1 MTTTEHSGPSR
12 RSLLRIA
19 GAGTLGATAL
29 ALAGPG
35 QWTPAQAAR
44 RVIPRKE
51 WGFTGWQAG
60 GPPKLPTADITHF
73 VVHYHG
79 DAGANV
85 NGPKVPR
92 SIDADHKAEDANNS
106 GILYNF
112 VITQDGAIY
121 GARGYEFR
129 SGATKGANESSIGVQ
144 IHIHGSTQPSTAALS
159 SLEWLYRHSH
169 PALDATKALQI
180 TGHEDHTATSCP
192 GGPLG
197 QWVDG
202 RGQALHREM
211 AEELGDGGGS
221 QPPAFPGADA
231 FRVGKSHP
239 AVKTLD
245 KSLIAKGYDKHHDGD
260 GYQAGTTFSTYTRR
274 NVRDFQKAQG
284 WSGADAD
291 GFPGKETWKR
301 LVS

>member
-1 MTTTEHSGPSR
+1 MSTTDSTLDR
-12 RSLLRIA
+12 RSLLRVA

-29 ALAGPG
+29 AFAGPG
-35 QWTPAQAAR
+35 QWSTAHAAPR
-44 RVIPRKE
+44 IIPPKE

-79 DAGANV
+79 ATGANV
-85 NGPKVPR
+85 NGPAVPR
-92 SIDADHKAEDANNS
+92 KIDAEHKADPGNS

-112 VITQDGAIY
+112 VITQDGKLY
-121 GARGYEFR
+121 GARGYESK
-129 SGATKGANESSIGVQ
+129 SGATKGANEFSIGVQ
-144 IHIHGSTQPSTAALS
+144 IHIHGSTTPSAAALS
-159 SLEWLYRHSH
+159 TLEWLYRHSH
-169 PALDATKALQI
+169 DALGSTKALKI

-202 RGQALHREM
+202 RGQELHREV

-221 QPPAFPGADA
+221 PEVPPFPGADA
-231 FRVGKSHP
+231 FAIGKSHP

-245 KSLIAKGYDKHHDGD
+245 EGLIAKGYDAHHDGD
-260 GYQAGTTFSTYTRR
+260 GYQAGTTFSTYTRL
-274 NVRDFQKAQG
+274 NVRDFQEAQG
-284 WSGADAD
+284 WSGTDAD
-291 GFPGKETWKR
+291 GYPGKETWKR
-301 LVS
+301 LLS